1 MFIAAMKD
9 ITLTPTVPLF
19 SVPVS
24 PLLSVEGLTE
34 GFPVHR
40 IFCVGR
46 NYAAHAAEM
55 GNTIDRAA
63 PFYFTKPPTGLV
75 LSDGTMTYPP
85 GTEDCHHE
93 IELVIAIGAPAF
105 RVSAEEAGNVI
116 FGYAVGL
123 DMTRRDL
130 QQAAKDKQRP
140 WDMGKSFEHSAGI
153 GAITQAAGFVPGGQ
167 RIELTVN
174 GTVRQEGELSD
185 MVWSVPEIVS
195 HLSRYYHLTPGD
207 LIYTGTPSG
216 VGPVLPGDR
225 LIGTVEGL
233 SPLTVTIGPAA

>member
-1 MFIAAMKD
+1 MKD

-19 SVPVS
+19 SVPIS
-24 PLLSVEGLTE
+24 PLLPVEGLTE

-75 LSDGTMTYPP
+75 VSGDTMSYPP

-105 RVSAEEAGNVI
+105 RISVEEAAGVI

-153 GAITQAAGFVPGGQ
+153 GAITQAAEFAPGGQ

-195 HLSRYYHLTPGD
+195 HLSRYYHLTAGD

-216 VGPVLPGDR
+216 VGPVQPGDR
-225 LIGTVEGL
+225 LVGRVEGL
-233 SPLTVTIGPAA
+233 SPLTVAIGPAA

>member
-1 MFIAAMKD
+1 MCSSSETSCVDARRSLFV
-9 ITLTPTVPLF
+9 LTQESRSLMPTAPLF
-19 SVPVS
+19 DVPVA
-24 PLLSVEGLTE
+24 PLLPVEGVSA

-75 LSDGTMTYPP
+75 LSGGTMTYPP

-105 RVSAEEAGNVI
+105 RITVEEAAGVI

-140 WDMGKSFEHSAGI
+140 WDMGKSFEDSAGI
-153 GAITQAAGFVPGGQ
+153 GPITRASDFVPGRQ

-174 GTVRQEGELSD
+174 DAVRQEGELSE
-185 MVWSVPEIVS
+185 MVWSVPRSSVTFRATITS
-195 HLSRYYHLTPGD
+195 H
-207 LIYTGTPSG
+207 
-216 VGPVLPGDR
+216 
-225 LIGTVEGL
+225 
-233 SPLTVTIGPAA
+233 PAT

>member
-1 MFIAAMKD
+1 MKD
-9 ITLTPTVPLF
+9 ITLTPTTPLF

-24 PLLSVEGLTE
+24 PLLPVEGLSE

-75 LSDGTMTYPP
+75 LSGGTMTYPP

-105 RVSAEEAGNVI
+105 RVSAEEAANVI

-130 QQAAKDKQRP
+130 QQAAKHKQRP

-153 GAITQAAGFVPGGQ
+153 GAITQAAEFAPGGQ

-225 LIGTVEGL
+225 LIGKVEGL

>member
-1 MFIAAMKD
+1 MKD
-9 ITLTPTVPLF
+9 PALTLTTPLF
-19 SVPVS
+19 SVPVP
-24 PLLSVEGLTE
+24 PLVPVEGLTE

-46 NYAAHAAEM
+46 NYAAHAAEL

-75 LSDGTMTYPP
+75 LSGGTMTYPP
-85 GTEDCHHE
+85 ATTDCHHE
-93 IELVIAIGAPAF
+93 IELVIAIGAPSF
-105 RVSAEEAGNVI
+105 NLKVEEAAGII

-140 WDMGKSFEHSAGI
+140 WDMGKSFEHSAII
-153 GAITQAAGFVPGGQ
+153 GAITRAAEFAPDRQ
-167 RIELTVN
+167 RITLSVN
-174 GTVRQEGELSD
+174 DTLRQEGEFSD

-216 VGPVLPGDR
+216 VGPVQPGDR
-225 LIGTVEGL
+225 LVGTVEGL
-233 SPLTVTIGPAA
+233 SPLTVTVGPAA

>member
-1 MFIAAMKD
+1 MKD
-9 ITLTPTVPLF
+9 IPLNPTVPLF
-19 SVPVS
+19 SVPAS
-24 PLLSVEGLTE
+24 PLLPVEGLAE

-75 LSDGTMTYPP
+75 LSGGIMTYPP

-93 IELVIAIGAPAF
+93 IELVIAIGQPAF
-105 RVSAEEAGNVI
+105 QVSAADAAGVI

-153 GAITQAAGFVPGGQ
+153 GQITQAAEFAPAGQ

-174 GTVRQEGELSD
+174 DTTRQEGELSD

-225 LIGTVEGL
+225 LVGTVEGL
-233 SPLTVTIGPAA
+233 SPLTVAIGPAD